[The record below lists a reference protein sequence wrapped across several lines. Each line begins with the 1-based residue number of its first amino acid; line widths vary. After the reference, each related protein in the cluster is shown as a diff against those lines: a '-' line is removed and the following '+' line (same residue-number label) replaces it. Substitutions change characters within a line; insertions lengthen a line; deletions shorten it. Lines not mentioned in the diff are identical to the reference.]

1 MKKKLYRSMTV
12 ILLISVIMF
21 SVFELLSDFFCYKR
35 YGDDI
40 KDILII
46 RLVFSFIA
54 LVLSTGLS
62 VYFSKKFA
70 GNIII
75 SFRNLAKQIENFNS
89 IENETLEIQTEYD
102 EFKSIAETIS
112 GLTKKVDKYKG
123 RWRNESEKIAL
134 IFENMS
140 EGMVILNES
149 GYIINI
155 NKSAVNMFTDNGY
168 ISGMTHISSLTDC
181 KELMEFLSDND
192 KSRTIQDINLEN
204 GKKLYAYANR
214 VEISSNDCIIIIF
227 TDVSQKFDAEDL
239 RREFSANVSH
249 ELKTPLT
256 TIRGFGE
263 LFGSG
268 MITDIED
275 VKKYGSR
282 IQQESQRLLFLIND
296 IIRLSELDEN
306 NEVITD
312 RINLMNI
319 AEEVSEMLANKA
331 ESAEVSIIFEGDR
344 NLCCMCNEGYIR
356 ELFTNLIDNSI
367 KYNKKGGYVKVGIFS
382 IENQTVISI
391 KDNGIGIPEND
402 TERIFERFYRVDK
415 SHSRQTGGTGLGLS
429 IVKHIVAYH
438 KGTVNLKSELGKGTE
453 ITIFLP

>member
-1 MKKKLYRSMTV
+1 MKKKIYHNMMLTAF
-12 ILLISVIMF
+12 ISLM
-21 SVFELLSDFFCYKR
+21 VFVVSDILSDIFFKGGLTAR
-35 YGDDI
+35 I
-40 KDILII
+40 VFI
-46 RLVFSFIA
+46 VFSLIA
-54 LVLSTGLS
+54 SIGISIYISDRLSR
-62 VYFSKKFA
+62 
-70 GNIII
+70 NIVK
-75 SFRNLAKQIENFNS
+75 SFRNFAGQIEKFNS
-89 IENETLEIQTEYD
+89 GEDSGIKTEYG
-102 EFKSIAETIS
+102 EFQSIADTIS
-112 GLTKKVDKYKG
+112 GLNRKVDKYKG

-134 IFENMS
+134 IFENMI
-140 EGMVILNES
+140 EGMVILDEN

-155 NKSAVNMFTDNGY
+155 NKSAVNMLTDNGY
-168 ISGMTHISSLTDC
+168 ISGMTHISKLTDC
-181 KELMEFLSDND
+181 KELMGFLSDNE
-192 KSRTIQDINLEN
+192 KSRTIQDITLET

-214 VEISSNDCIIIIF
+214 VKISSNDCIIIIF
-227 TDVSQKFDAEDL
+227 TDVSQKFDGEKL

-275 VKKYGSR
+275 IKKYGSR

-306 NEVITD
+306 SEVITSK
-312 RINLMNI
+312 INLMDI
-319 AEEVSEMLANKA
+319 ARESAELLSDKA
-331 ESAEVSIIFEGDR
+331 ESAEVSVIFEGDEK
-344 NLCCMCNEGYIR
+344 LCCMCNESYIR

-367 KYNKKGGYVKVGIFS
+367 KYNKKGGYVRVGIFYR
-382 IENQTVISI
+382 EGQNVIVI
-391 KDNGIGIPEND
+391 KDNGIGIPESD

-438 KGTVNLKSELGKGTE
+438 GGTVKLESCLGEGTE
-453 ITIFLP
+453 ITVFLP